1 MNIILCLFFEIS
13 ISHTLLYNL
22 LGFSSSSYPET
33 SAIQYAF
40 KHLLNNVAYASRVRD
55 LALSLT
61 EQIRLFPIS
70 HSLWCRKLAWKFWAW
85 ALLGNS
91 NPFHRLHVVK
101 WTCGVP
107 VNEDFWNLVCWQ
119 IVHRKLLPVSLH
131 VSFHPSH
138 GILFSCGRNTPV
150 QRAGKK
156 GKKGREEKKKLHVS
170 FIFLAC
176 WIITKNENSH
186 MCFFGSLQF
195 FHEHILL
202 QTHCPFFC
210 GGILILLGICSPN

>member
-1 MNIILCLFFEIS
+1 MCIQNKR
-13 ISHTLLYNL
+13 
-22 LGFSSSSYPET
+22 FSPFS
-33 SAIQYAF
+33 
-40 KHLLNNVAYASRVRD
+40 
-55 LALSLT
+55 LA
-61 EQIRLFPIS
+61 EQIRLFLIS

-91 NPFHRLHVVK
+91 NPFHRFHVVK

-119 IVHRKLLPVSLH
+119 IVRRKLLPVSMH

-186 MCFFGSLQF
+186 MFVLAHCNFFMN
-195 FHEHILL
+195 I
-202 QTHCPFFC
+202 FC
-210 GGILILLGICSPN
+210 SDPLPIFLWRCSFTFWYLFPKLNSFLSHFIF